1 MTDVF
6 RRLSINGFL
15 SVLVLSISNSALAV
29 TLDDV
34 LESRRAIVQYQ
45 AKQESA
51 DATVAQNEARIENL
65 LNKINEIDAELDDV
79 KGQISKNEKGMSEFP
94 EFAANFQPKITA
106 LISTK
111 AKLLVQK
118 NDHQE
123 SISDLKDGNNNL
135 KEDSEGFSIR
145 AKKESSSLKRLK
157 QSYLDRQVSGELDK
171 AEEGMLV
178 TESQEVSCSFDDIY
192 GKHQGNKQICLN
204 RAIEQAKSAAAEK
217 YAPTTITSEIESRDF
232 QITSETSSQYYSV
245 DVSIK
250 KELLSSIKMDAP
262 SERFLAK
269 FKGKI
274 LVKPAFTKK
283 ARQKLMERFA
293 VKLGGEVGKV
303 AAVEK
308 RKTIREAQTRIEQE
322 ERAKAQDRKAST
334 ELDFLR
340 QEIEALKKAQ
350 SAQQIRQQQQA
361 QTLEKQEEI
370 SRKRAEEARIQQEID
385 RRLRNEKKR
394 LNVQAEKIE
403 EEEEKDVFVPPIF

>member
-1 MTDVF
+1 MAGQLQHF
-6 RRLSINGFL
+6 SL
-15 SVLVLSISNSALAV
+15 SALLLAVSLGLSTPAMAV

-34 LESRRAIVQYQ
+34 LDSRRSIVQYQ

-51 DATVAQNEARIENL
+51 DASVAQNEARIGNL
-65 LNKINEIDAELDDV
+65 QKKIIEINAELSDV
-79 KGQISKNEKGMSEFP
+79 KTQISKNERGMSEFP

-106 LISTK
+106 LTATK
-111 AKLLVQK
+111 AKLLTQK
-118 NDHQE
+118 NE
-123 SISDLKDGNNNL
+123 YKNSISDLKDGNSNL
-135 KEDSEGFSIR
+135 KEDSESFAIR

-157 QSYLDRQVSGELDK
+157 QSYLDKQVSNELDQ
-171 AEEGMLV
+171 AEKGMLV
-178 TESQEVSCSFDDIY
+178 TETQEVSCSFDEIY
-192 GKHQGNKQICLN
+192 GKHKGNKQVCLS

-217 YAPTTITSEIESRDF
+217 YAPTTITSEIESRNF

-250 KELLSSIKMDAP
+250 KELDSSVKMDAQA
-262 SERFLAK
+262 ERFRAK

-283 ARQKLMERFA
+283 TRQKLMERFA

-308 RKTIREAQTRIEQE
+308 RKTIREAQTRIEHE
-322 ERAKAQDRKAST
+322 ERAKAQDRRSSN

-350 SAQQIRQQQQA
+350 SAQQIEQQQRA
-361 QTLEKQEEI
+361 QSLAQQEK
-370 SRKRAEEARIQQEID
+370 SSKRKAEEARIQQEIE
-385 RRLRNEKKR
+385 RRLRQEKKR
-394 LNVQAEKIE
+394 LNKQAEEIE